1 MRDNRQRSKNAAALA
16 KAFFD
21 IVNKKGRNHETSL
34 MFKVVMGTDPLGG
47 VSLAPVG
54 LGLVKH
60 NRLPLVGKK
69 VRDIEGLRKIVAKAQ
84 ELGGV

>member
-1 MRDNRQRSKNAAALA
+1 MQEHRKRSKNAAALSR
-16 KAFFD
+16 AFFE

-54 LGLVKH
+54 WGLVSH
-60 NRLPLVGKK
+60 SRLPLLGKR